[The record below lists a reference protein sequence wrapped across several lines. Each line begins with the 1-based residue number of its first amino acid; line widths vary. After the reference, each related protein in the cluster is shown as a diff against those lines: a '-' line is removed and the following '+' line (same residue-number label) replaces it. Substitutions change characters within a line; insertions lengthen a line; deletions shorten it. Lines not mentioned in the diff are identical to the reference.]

1 MIYSDFCGSC
11 TSIRK
16 IIEEKNLENNFNFVN
31 VEEVKFDQLNRNNNN
46 NMSFYIPTFFVKNS
60 EDKIK
65 IIPND
70 KVLSLINNY

>member
-1 MIYSDFCGSC
+1 MIYADFCGLC

-31 VEEVKFDQLNRNNNN
+31 VEEVKFDELIRNNN
-46 NMSFYIPTFFVKNS
+46 NMSFSIPTFFVKNS